1 MEYSTD
7 FVLALI
13 SRIHTKSAEFTN
25 SCLPQ
30 ENGLVS
36 SHGFILF
43 QLAEKEKLTMKDIAS
58 IINRDK
64 STTTVLIKK
73 LLDKGLVKQ
82 ENSSDDKRI
91 KYITLTAKGKKLNS
105 LTSSISRELLDVCY
119 QGFSQQEKETLLSLL
134 CRLNG
139 NIENSLKATLKAT
152 S

>member
-1 MEYSTD
+1 M
-7 FVLALI
+7 
-13 SRIHTKSAEFTN
+13 
-25 SCLPQ
+25 
-30 ENGLVS
+30 
-36 SHGFILF
+36 
-43 QLAEKEKLTMKDIAS
+43 
-58 IINRDK
+58 
-64 STTTVLIKK
+64 LIKK

-82 ENSSDDKRI
+82 ESSIDDKRI

-119 QGFSQQEKETLLSLL
+119 QGFSLQEKETLLSLL

>member
-25 SCLPQ
+25 SRLPQ

-82 ENSSDDKRI
+82 ESSIDDKRI
-91 KYITLTAKGKKLNS
+91 KYITLTAKGKKLSAGKGDASFPS
-105 LTSSISRELLDVCY
+105 LQAERQHREFAKSHFL
-119 QGFSQQEKETLLSLL
+119 TLVLHKT
-134 CRLNG
+134 
-139 NIENSLKATLKAT
+139 IFVFEV
-152 S
+152 

>member
-25 SCLPQ
+25 SRLPQ
-30 ENGLVS
+30 KNGLVS

-82 ENSSDDKRI
+82 ESSIDDKRI

-139 NIENSLKATLKAT
+139 NIENSLKATIKAT

>member
-25 SCLPQ
+25 SRLPQ

-82 ENSSDDKRI
+82 ESSSDDKRI

-119 QGFSQQEKETLLSLL
+119 QGFSLQEKETLLSLL

>member
-1 MEYSTD
+1 
-7 FVLALI
+7 
-13 SRIHTKSAEFTN
+13 
-25 SCLPQ
+25 LPQ

-82 ENSSDDKRI
+82 ESSIDDKRI

-105 LTSSISRELLDVCY
+105 LTSSISRELLNVCY

-139 NIENSLKATLKAT
+139 NIENSLKAT

>member
-13 SRIHTKSAEFTN
+13 SHIHTKSAEFTN
-25 SCLPQ
+25 SRLPQ

-82 ENSSDDKRI
+82 ESSIDDKRI

-105 LTSSISRELLDVCY
+105 LTSSISRGLLDVCY